1 MIENLKKSRSI
12 ILIFTIMK
20 RNIFKS
26 VLPMVTVLLAAFGAF
41 AFSEAPKEELL
52 TVDMIGVLPSSCE
65 ESSTVCTTTINT
77 QQCQEGSHWL
87 YRLNEAGTACP
98 QPLFKKQ

>member
-1 MIENLKKSRSI
+1 
-12 ILIFTIMK
+12 MK

-26 VLPMVTVLLAAFGAF
+26 VLPMVTVLLAVFGAF

-52 TVDMIGVLPSSCE
+52 TVDMIGVIPGSCE
-65 ESSTVCTTTINT
+65 ESSTVCSTIVFT
-77 QQCQEGSHWL
+77 QQCQEGNQLL

-98 QPLFKKQ
+98 QPLYRKQ